1 MGSSAKRIAIFGS
14 TGSVG
19 RQTLQVAKHL
29 GLQVVGLIAG
39 SNRQLLEQ
47 QVALFQP
54 EWAVLANADA
64 PTETQGRTELCFGA
78 DAVAERSRHHGA
90 DLVVAAISGIA
101 GLLPTWNAV
110 ESGAVVALAN
120 KESLVT
126 AGHILMPAV
135 RARGNALLPLDSEHS
150 ALWQCLQGRDRD
162 SVRRLILTAS
172 GGPFR
177 DWPAERLASAT
188 CQEALAHPTWN
199 MGSKVTIDSATL
211 MNKGLEVIEAHWL
224 FDIGYDQI
232 DVIGHLESIVH
243 SLVEFVDGSYLAQL
257 ASTDL
262 RLPIQVALSHPER
275 VTAPWPRLDLT
286 QIGHLTFRRPRMDD
300 FPCLGLAMSAGRAG
314 RSYPIAL
321 NAANE
326 VAVNAFLSGRLDF
339 QGIARLVAAILD
351 RHSPEDVDSVQ
362 HVLQLSRDL
371 EAEALDL
378 LAELS

>member
-19 RQTLQVAKHL
+19 QQTLQVAKHL

-64 PTETQGRTELCFGA
+64 PTEMLGRTSLCFGA
-78 DAVAERSRHHGA
+78 EAVAERSRHHSA
-90 DLVVAAISGIA
+90 DLVVAAISGVA

-126 AGHILMPAV
+126 AGHILMPTV
-135 RARGNALLPLDSEHS
+135 RASGNALLPLDSEHS
-150 ALWQCLQGRDRD
+150 ALWQCLQGQDKA
-162 SVRRLILTAS
+162 SVQRLILTAS

-177 DWPAERLASAT
+177 EWPTERLAAAT

-199 MGSKVTIDSATL
+199 MGSKVTIDSSTL

-224 FDIGYDQI
+224 FDMGYDQI
-232 DVIGHLESIVH
+232 DVVVHPESVIH
-243 SLVEFVDGSYLAQL
+243 SLVEFADGSHLAQL
-257 ASTDL
+257 SSPDM
-262 RLPIQVALSHPER
+262 RLPIQVALSHPSR
-275 VTAPWPRLDLT
+275 VPAPWPKLDLT
-286 QIGHLTFRRPRMDD
+286 QVGRLTFQRPRMDD
-300 FPCLGLAMSAGRAG
+300 FPCLALAISAGRAG
-314 RSYPIAL
+314 KSYPIAL
-321 NAANE
+321 NTANE
-326 VAVNAFLSGRLDF
+326 VAVKAFQSGQLSF
-339 QGIARLVAAILD
+339 AGIARLVAAMLD
-351 RHSPEDVDSVQ
+351 RHSPEVVDSVE
-362 HVLQLSRDL
+362 HVLQLSRQL
-371 EAEALDL
+371 EAEASDL

>member
-1 MGSSAKRIAIFGS
+1 MGSGAKRIAILGS

-19 RQTLQVAKHL
+19 SQTLQVAKHL
-29 GLQVVGLIAG
+29 GLQVVGLVAG

-54 EWAVLANADA
+54 EWAVLTNADA
-64 PTETQGRTELCFGA
+64 PTEMRGGTRFCFGL
-78 DAVAERSRHHGA
+78 DALAEMSLHHGA
-90 DLVVAAISGIA
+90 DLVVAAISGVA

-110 ESGAVVALAN
+110 ESGATVALAN

-126 AGHILMPAV
+126 AGHILMPA
-135 RARGNALLPLDSEHS
+135 AKAHGHALLPLDSEHS
-150 ALWQCLQGRDRD
+150 ALWQCLEGRDKAT
-162 SVRRLILTAS
+162 VQRLILTAS

-177 DWPAERLASAT
+177 EWPAERLASAT

-199 MGSKVTIDSATL
+199 MGGKVTIDSATL

-232 DVIGHLESIVH
+232 DVVVHPESIVH
-243 SLVEFVDGSYLAQL
+243 SLVEFTDGSHLAQL
-257 ASTDL
+257 SSPDM
-262 RLPIQVALSHPER
+262 RLPIQVALSYPER
-275 VTAPWPRLDLT
+275 LVAPWPRLDLT
-286 QIGHLTFRRPRMDD
+286 QVGQLTFQRPRMDA
-300 FPCLGLAMSAGRAG
+300 FPCLALAISAGRAG
-314 RSYPIAL
+314 KSYPIAL

-326 VAVNAFLSGRLDF
+326 VAVKAFQSGRLSF
-339 QGIARLVAAILD
+339 SGIARLVAAMLD
-351 RHSPEDVDSVQ
+351 QHSPEVVDSVS
-362 HVLQLSRDL
+362 HVLQLSRRL